1 MGIFVFPAY
10 TATEME
16 LLESIRRRKL
26 ELQKEIQVWI
36 AMLHERIVSLIHNA
50 LQQLVIVHV
59 LLQELKNEIAQVT
72 AEMEGLELPE
82 ER

>member
-1 MGIFVFPAY
+1 
-10 TATEME
+10 
-16 LLESIRRRKL
+16 
-26 ELQKEIQVWI
+26 
-36 AMLHERIVSLIHNA
+36 MLNERIVSLIHNA
-50 LQQLVIVHV
+50 LQHLVIVHV